1 MTTISNQWIRKV
13 KLSVIS
19 DKAVIDLSQFKIKFS
34 IQNADVEVP
43 DNLVVRIYNL
53 SQTTINQIA
62 SQDVGNL
69 QNIGEFNR
77 VILEA
82 GYEGT
87 GNFGTIFDGTIKQMR
102 IGREN
107 NINSYVDILASDG
120 DIGYSQS
127 FINENIK
134 AGETPKQAMQRIS
147 DEINAKNGQS
157 SSDLNR
163 MLTTWTPAYVP
174 VIRGQVLFGMSRSAM
189 RMYTRSLGSTWSIQN
204 GQVVITPLTQYASNE
219 VVKINS
225 GTGMIGV
232 PEQTDGGIRVR
243 CLLNSKIKIG
253 QLVELNSNDINQTIN
268 AVSNPSQILYN
279 SRSARQP
286 LAPISKNGTYVA
298 FVVEHVG
305 DTRGDEWYT
314 DLICL
319 AIDLTTGQVPGV

>member
-1 MTTISNQWIRKV
+1 MTTLSNQWIRKI

-19 DKAVIDLSQFKIKFS
+19 DKAVINLSEFKIKFS
-34 IQNADVEVP
+34 TQNADVEVP
-43 DNLVVRIYNL
+43 DNLVARVYNL
-53 SQTTINQIA
+53 SQNTINQIL
-62 SQDVGNL
+62 SRDKGNL
-69 QNIGEFNR
+69 QNLGEFNR

-82 GYEGT
+82 GYEGE
-87 GNFGTIFDGTIKQMR
+87 GNFGIIFDGTIKQLR

-120 DIGYSQS
+120 DLGYSQS

-134 AGETPKQAMQRIS
+134 AGETPKDAMQRIA
-147 DEINAKNGQS
+147 DDINSKNGQPA
-157 SSDLNR
+157 SDLNQ
-163 MLTTWTPAYVP
+163 MFATWTPAFVP
-174 VIRGQVLFGMSRSAM
+174 VIRGQVLFGMSRSQM
-189 RMYTRSLGSTWSIQN
+189 RMYSRSLGSQWSIQN
-204 GQVVITPLTQYASNE
+204 GKVVVTPLTQYASNE

-225 GTGMIGV
+225 ATGMIGI

-253 QLVELNSNDINQTIN
+253 QLVELNSNDINQTTN

-286 LAPISKNGTYVA
+286 LAPVSKNGTYMA

-319 AIDLTTGQVPGV
+319 AIDLTTGKVPGV